1 MDRWKILNFK
11 KFFKKKKN
19 SLNSCGESMYHSDSK
34 TVESI
39 GSSQQLKNLYSKAF
53 LVDCISK
60 AAKIKCLKA

>member
-1 MDRWKILNFK
+1 
-11 KFFKKKKN
+11 
-19 SLNSCGESMYHSDSK
+19 MYHSDSK